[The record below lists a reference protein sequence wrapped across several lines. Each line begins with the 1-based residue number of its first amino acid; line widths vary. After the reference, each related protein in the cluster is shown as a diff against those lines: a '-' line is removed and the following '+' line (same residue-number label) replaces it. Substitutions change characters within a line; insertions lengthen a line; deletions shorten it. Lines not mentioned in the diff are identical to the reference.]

1 MMIYMPSYFSRRIYI
16 PYNDGEICEKGFD
29 MLYDIINGLAEWVA
43 PRALEL
49 VAVFSFIAGMIMTLG
64 VTQVNRERRE
74 EYYQKRIK
82 NYNQMLH
89 EANSR

>member
-1 MMIYMPSYFSRRIYI
+1 
-16 PYNDGEICEKGFD
+16 
-29 MLYDIINGLAEWVA
+29 MLYDIANGLAEWVA

-49 VAVFSFIAGMIMTLG
+49 VAVFSFIAGMTTTLG
-64 VTQVNRERRE
+64 FTQVDRERRE

-82 NYNQMLH
+82 NYKQMLH